1 MKLLTL
7 VLIFTMSVAAFAN
20 DIQLRD
26 YNYTVSDIA
35 QRGLTKERIF
45 QGLNRDFLK
54 LGSSICSNRALIWA
68 YDMQRQYRI
77 GTAKIFLFYTEKTG
91 EASDKTWWYH
101 VAPLVNE
108 GGELWVVDG
117 GFPRFVRQ
125 PMLPM
130 DWLNKFVG
138 SNNCKEIRTG
148 EEDLIERMFK
158 KQTFPENTRYGNY
171 DCYYHIAAAP
181 LWTPST
187 VAQHLLQRDR
197 SGNPINFYRQQILTG
212 ELMQACVEAS
222 TTPIGGIFSKP
233 KKKCREY
240 LGIWE
245 D

>member
-91 EASDKTWWYH
+91 ES
-101 VAPLVNE
+101 
-108 GGELWVVDG
+108 
-117 GFPRFVRQ
+117 F
-125 PMLPM
+125 
-130 DWLNKFVG
+130 G
-138 SNNCKEIRTG
+138 S
-148 EEDLIERMFK
+148 
-158 KQTFPENTRYGNY
+158 
-171 DCYYHIAAAP
+171 
-181 LWTPST
+181 
-187 VAQHLLQRDR
+187 
-197 SGNPINFYRQQILTG
+197 
-212 ELMQACVEAS
+212 
-222 TTPIGGIFSKP
+222 
-233 KKKCREY
+233 
-240 LGIWE
+240 
-245 D
+245 